1 MRKLL
6 IVLIASLAFEVGF
19 AQPAAEQVQE
29 NYTLRERYGIMKSK
43 SQTFKEYKVIKESVL
58 DGVWKIIQDS
68 IAAKEASLD
77 KAQQNINTLNG
88 ELSQTKLVL
97 KQKEDSMAETQHA
110 STHINVIGIDFS
122 KGTFLAI
129 TGIVFLGL
137 ILLTLSVLGR
147 MKLLSKTVQER
158 KLAVNMITHE
168 YEEYKRKAMEKQT
181 KLSRE
186 LQDERNKQSMRN
198 G

>member
-6 IVLIASLAFEVGF
+6 IVFIASLACEVGF
-19 AQPAAEQVQE
+19 AQPAVEDAQE
-29 NYTLRERYGIMKSK
+29 NYTLRERYGILKSK
-43 SQTFKEYKVIKESVL
+43 SQTFKDYKVIKESAL

-68 IAAKEASLD
+68 IATKEANLD
-77 KAQQNINTLNG
+77 KARQNINTLNG
-88 ELSQTKLVL
+88 ELSQTKLAL
-97 KQKEDSMAETQHA
+97 KEKEDSMAETLHA

-122 KGTFLAI
+122 KGTFLTI
-129 TGIVFLGL
+129 TGLVFIGL

>member
-1 MRKLL
+1 MM
-6 IVLIASLAFEVGF
+6 IAGLLAFGFGF
-19 AQPAAEQVQE
+19 AQTGTEAVQG
-29 NYTLRERYGIMKSK
+29 NYTLKERYGVMKSK
-43 SQTFKEYKVIKESVL
+43 SQTFKDYKVIKESVL

-68 IAAKEASLD
+68 ITAKEASLD
-77 KAQQNINTLNG
+77 KAKQNISTLNG
-88 ELSQTKLVL
+88 ELNQTKIAL

-110 STHINVIGIDFS
+110 STHITVLGIDFS
-122 KGTFLAI
+122 KATFLTI
-129 TGIVFLGL
+129 TGIAIAGL
-137 ILLTLSVLGR
+137 VLLALSVLGR
-147 MKLLSKTVQER
+147 MKLLSKAVQER